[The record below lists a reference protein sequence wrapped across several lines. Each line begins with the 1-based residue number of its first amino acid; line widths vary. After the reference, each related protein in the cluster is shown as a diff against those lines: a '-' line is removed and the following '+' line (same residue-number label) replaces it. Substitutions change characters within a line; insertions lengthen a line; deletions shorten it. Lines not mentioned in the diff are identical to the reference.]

1 MLYTHCHVHPHLPS
15 PHVPTSVLTGVQSH
29 TESALNMTAYHRGN
43 HWQFVCATLD
53 QGMFWCVLVYCMCIM
68 ATCMLHG
75 DLHVTR

>member
-1 MLYTHCHVHPHLPS
+1 
-15 PHVPTSVLTGVQSH
+15 
-29 TESALNMTAYHRGN
+29 MTAYHRGN

-75 DLHVTR
+75 DLHVTW